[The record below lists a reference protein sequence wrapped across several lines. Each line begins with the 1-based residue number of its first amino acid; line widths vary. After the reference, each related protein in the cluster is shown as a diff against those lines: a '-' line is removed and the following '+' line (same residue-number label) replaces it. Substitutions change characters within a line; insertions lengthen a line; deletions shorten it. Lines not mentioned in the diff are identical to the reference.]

1 MDISR
6 WLFFPF
12 LLVVAISQMVV
23 VISYSSVIAIL
34 VDATYIPVLVAYLI
48 LDAITRV
55 VGSFFSDLSLV
66 T

>member
-1 MDISR
+1 M
-6 WLFFPF
+6 
-12 LLVVAISQMVV
+12 VAISQMVV